1 MTNDKAIKW
10 LKVEASYIEE
20 DVGNGKEILEA
31 YDMAIEALEQTRW
44 IPCSERLPE
53 EYIHVLCQFTL
64 GGMGEC
70 YLAHGLFHIVGGL
83 VMTCNEV
90 IAWMPLP
97 EPYQAES
104 EVQNA
109 DSN

>member
-1 MTNDKAIKW
+1 MTREKAIKW

-20 DVGNGKEILEA
+20 DVGHGKEILEA

-53 EYIHVLCQFTL
+53 NEGVYLVTFKLSFMNFIEVCTFTKA
-64 GGMGEC
+64 GWNK
-70 YLAHGLFHIVGGL
+70 VGYD
-83 VMTCNEV
+83 EV

-97 EPYQAES
+97 EVYRGGES
-104 EVQNA
+104 E
-109 DSN
+109 